1 MSDAAATPL
10 PAAEPAERKPTQI
23 SLRQLLLVPAIVV
36 PLISAVPVW
45 FDKGVAFWKDYNSGS
60 ARDAEEQIALASRNI
75 SCLNA
80 PYKYYQS
87 AAKLSIDGTIC
98 KTGDVLV
105 RVFDEQREGAIY
117 WVPAELLKARIDY
130 SRKKVT
136 GATAAADIGVA
147 PAAWQERGPQKAYL
161 VPAVASRGGWGPRP
175 NPYLQFVQT
184 VTVLCSQKIDDR
196 HIRQRIRRPDGC
208 FDQVIDLA
216 NGAVVSLTPA
226 PCAC

>member
-10 PAAEPAERKPTQI
+10 AAAAPVARKASQV

-45 FDKGVAFWKDYNSGS
+45 FDKGVAFWKDYTSGS
-60 ARDAEEQIALASRNI
+60 ARDAEQQIKLASRNI
-75 SCLNA
+75 TCLNA
-80 PYKYYQS
+80 PYRYFQS

-105 RVFDEQREGAIY
+105 RVFDENREGAIY
-117 WVPAELLKARIDY
+117 WVSADLLKQRIDY
-130 SRKKVT
+130 SKSKVEPVRPVAWSP
-136 GATAAADIGVA
+136 GAT
-147 PAAWQERGPQKAYL
+147 PL
-161 VPAVASRGGWGPRP
+161 LMPAVASGGWGARP
-175 NPYLQFVQT
+175 NPYLQLVQT
-184 VTVLCSQKIDDR
+184 VTVLCSRKVDDR

-216 NGAVVSLTPA
+216 NGAVVSIVAA
-226 PCAC
+226 PCTC